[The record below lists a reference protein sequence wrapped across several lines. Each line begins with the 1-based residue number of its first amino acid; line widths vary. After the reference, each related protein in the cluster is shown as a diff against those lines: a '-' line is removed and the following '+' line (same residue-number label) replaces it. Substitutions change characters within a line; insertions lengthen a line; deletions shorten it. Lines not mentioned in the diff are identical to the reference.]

1 VAALLGFSASVSA
14 VKVYDIAEDYPD
26 PVALTGQSLACDLPE
41 HAFLYQEG
49 YLIAQK
55 AGVEKAWYKT
65 MFSELMDTN
74 KCCISPQ
81 EAQMVTAKTLVGF
94 DNPIKAPMSVMFFVG
109 VLCRPLA
116 QPGVDLEVR
125 TKHFTLGGQQANLA
139 QAVGEVL
146 GVAVAQIVTND
157 GGNHHVLQTQVAMA
171 TARFIG
177 SSAFGPLLTA
187 STPMAFVR

>member
-1 VAALLGFSASVSA
+1 MKIKNILAASTVAALLGFSASVSA

-94 DNPIKAPMSVMFFVG
+94 DSPIKAPMSVIFFVG
-109 VLCRPLA
+109 VLP
-116 QPGVDLEVR
+116 
-125 TKHFTLGGQQANLA
+125 
-139 QAVGEVL
+139 
-146 GVAVAQIVTND
+146 D
-157 GGNHHVLQTQVAMA
+157 GGKQVVYVPLMMVPEVEA
-171 TARFIG
+171 TMQKLI
-177 SSAFGPLLTA
+177 SSGKVKV
-187 STPMAFVR
+187 SRK